1 MKKESFRGKSKKE
14 NKRDFKKFD
23 MNVEEREDLIIGRNA
38 VMEVVKGNRTVEA
51 LYIAKGPMEGSI
63 NTIIKIVA
71 TMIKATKIKNTVSL
85 FIAPFFLIIQTS

>member
-23 MNVEEREDLIIGRNA
+23 TNVEEREDLIIGRNA

-51 LYIAKGPMEGSI
+51 LYIASRWKS
-63 NTIIKIVA
+63 
-71 TMIKATKIKNTVSL
+71 
-85 FIAPFFLIIQTS
+85 